1 MNKSQKRAKAVERK
15 AEKHKSEE
23 YKEHLTN
30 WYMINLSWGILG
42 IILTVFYGSLYKGS
56 LLLYMN
62 TISWVLTGIF
72 AVVGIALFVLG
83 KIGKIKNQSRA
94 CHYGIFMW
102 VCAAVALWFALFNK
116 LRMIIESAA
125 RAITGNQALAVT
137 SYWNYRLPIIAIA
150 VYLVV
155 AFIVYLIKLGRK

>member
-1 MNKSQKRAKAVERK
+1 MNKSQKRVKAAERR

-42 IILTVFYGSLYKGS
+42 IILLVFYGSLYKGS
-56 LLLYMN
+56 ALLYMN
-62 TISWVLTGIF
+62 TVSWVLTALF
-72 AVVGIALFVLG
+72 AVVGIVLFALG
-83 KIGKIKNQSRA
+83 KTGVIKNQSRA

-116 LRMIIESAA
+116 LRMVIESAA
-125 RAITGNQALAVT
+125 RAITGNEALAVT
-137 SYWNYRLPIIAIA
+137 SYWNYRLPIIAVA

-155 AFIVYLIKLGRK
+155 AFIVYLINLGRK